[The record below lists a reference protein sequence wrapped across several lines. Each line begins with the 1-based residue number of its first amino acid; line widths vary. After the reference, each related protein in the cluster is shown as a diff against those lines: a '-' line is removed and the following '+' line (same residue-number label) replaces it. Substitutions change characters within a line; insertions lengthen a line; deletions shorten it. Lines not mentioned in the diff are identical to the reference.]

1 MAEEILVLGKYRVL
15 KDRLYTKTHE
25 WIKVENGTAIVG
37 ITDYAQQKLKNI
49 VGVELPEVGK
59 EYPKGERLG
68 VVESIKSVE
77 DVYAPITI
85 KITEVNE
92 RLNDEPELL
101 NKDPYGDGWI
111 AKGEIVNRNELGELL
126 KPEDYAKHIE
136 EEEKGS

>member
-1 MAEEILVLGKYRVL
+1 MTEEILVLGKYHVL
-15 KDRLYTKTHE
+15 RDRLYTKTHE
-25 WIKVENGTAIVG
+25 WIKIENGTAIVG

-77 DVYAPITI
+77 DVYTPITI
-85 KITEVNE
+85 RITEVNE

-111 AKGEIVNRNELGELL
+111 AKGEIVNRSELEELL

-136 EEEKGS
+136 EEEKGH